1 MFLLFFISCD
11 LIKCPQTQQF
21 EHEFTLLTGGFFYFF
36 ILLRFRIMVKKAEL
50 SCKMFCLPEHGLYV
64 VFTQNYIFKDT
75 ILTHNHV
82 DAFFEMNYVLKA
94 IITSC

>member
-1 MFLLFFISCD
+1 
-11 LIKCPQTQQF
+11 
-21 EHEFTLLTGGFFYFF
+21 
-36 ILLRFRIMVKKAEL
+36 MVKKAEL

-75 ILTHNHV
+75 ILTHNHE